1 MIAGFEIFLKKK
13 SAKKNG
19 QKKSTTCVDSC
30 SLQKTW
36 FAAYSG
42 CQAVDKQLDI
52 HSTRCAKARFLE
64 DCPDLSPNL
73 PVWIPSF
80 YRHFQGCQV
89 LDPVGKIGL
98 IHKKIDVYYYYQN
111 IYIQLN
117 LKQ

>member
-1 MIAGFEIFLKKK
+1 M
-13 SAKKNG
+13 
-19 QKKSTTCVDSC
+19 
-30 SLQKTW
+30 
-36 FAAYSG
+36 
-42 CQAVDKQLDI
+42 DKQLDI
-52 HSTRCAKARFLE
+52 HSARCVQAIVLE
-64 DCPDLSPNL
+64 DAGNLSHNL

-80 YRHFQGCQV
+80 YLHFQACQV